1 MPDVATRQRR
11 DGVAVELCRQPD
23 DLAHSS
29 PLTVQASASR
39 PTMEALH
46 EVIEI
51 ILLLI
56 SIIGAV
62 AAYFR
67 FRGRSFGV
75 SDMLIFVP
83 LAVAADVVCYQL
95 FQAMAG
101 PHGESTAY
109 GALGAMLGL
118 FGLAPVA
125 AGLNMV
131 AAAATLLCMLR
142 HAAVRYGVLALVLVA
157 WAAHLFLGHR
167 DEMLAPG
174 GALNGDRVA
183 GENWALESGA
193 ASRAECEIVS
203 RGVV

>member
-1 MPDVATRQRR
+1 
-11 DGVAVELCRQPD
+11 
-23 DLAHSS
+23 
-29 PLTVQASASR
+29 
-39 PTMEALH
+39 MEALQ

-56 SIIGAV
+56 SVISAV

-131 AAAATLLCMLR
+131 AAAATLLCLLR
-142 HAAVRYGVLALVLVA
+142 HAAVRYGALALVLVA
-157 WAAHLFLGHR
+157 WAAHLFLGHV
-167 DEMLAPG
+167 DEMSAPG
-174 GALNGDRVA
+174 GAFNGDRVA

-193 ASRAECEIVS
+193 ASRAECDRQSAAQAFREGCYAKLG
-203 RGVV
+203 R

>member
-1 MPDVATRQRR
+1 
-11 DGVAVELCRQPD
+11 
-23 DLAHSS
+23 
-29 PLTVQASASR
+29 
-39 PTMEALH
+39 MEALH
-46 EVIEI
+46 QALEI

-109 GALGAMLGL
+109 GALGAMLG
-118 FGLAPVA
+118 FMGAPLACS
-125 AGLNMV
+125 GC
-131 AAAATLLCMLR
+131 LL
-142 HAAVRYGVLALVLVA
+142 
-157 WAAHLFLGHR
+157 
-167 DEMLAPG
+167 
-174 GALNGDRVA
+174 
-183 GENWALESGA
+183 
-193 ASRAECEIVS
+193 ASECREG
-203 RGVV
+203 R

>member
-1 MPDVATRQRR
+1 
-11 DGVAVELCRQPD
+11 
-23 DLAHSS
+23 
-29 PLTVQASASR
+29 
-39 PTMEALH
+39 MEALH

-167 DEMLAPG
+167 GRDVGARRGTQRRPG
-174 GALNGDRVA
+174 GRGELGA
-183 GENWALESGA
+183 GV
-193 ASRAECEIVS
+193 R
-203 RGVV
+203 RGEPGGV

>member
-1 MPDVATRQRR
+1 
-11 DGVAVELCRQPD
+11 
-23 DLAHSS
+23 
-29 PLTVQASASR
+29 
-39 PTMEALH
+39 MEALH

-51 ILLLI
+51 IILLA
-56 SIIGAV
+56 SVIGAV

-83 LAVAADVVCYQL
+83 LAVAADVFCYQL
-95 FQAMAG
+95 FQMVAG

-109 GALGAMLGL
+109 GALAAMLVL

-131 AAAATLLCMLR
+131 AAAATLVCMLR
-142 HAAVRYGVLALVLVA
+142 HAAVRYGVLALALVA
-157 WAAHLFLGHR
+157 WAAHLFLGR
-167 DEMLAPG
+167 VDEMSAPG

-193 ASRAECEIVS
+193 ASRAECDRQSAAQAFREGCYAKLG
-203 RGVV
+203 R

>member
-1 MPDVATRQRR
+1 
-11 DGVAVELCRQPD
+11 
-23 DLAHSS
+23 
-29 PLTVQASASR
+29 
-39 PTMEALH
+39 MEALH

-167 DEMLAPG
+167 DEMSAPG

-193 ASRAECEIVS
+193 ASRAECDRQSAAQAFREGCYAKLG
-203 RGVV
+203 R